1 MAKRQVSKKARK
13 ATKTTS
19 RATKKASKRTKTTSK
34 AAKKTAAKKAS
45 KAAKKKPARS
55 KSKAPWTAA
64 QLRDYK
70 ALEKRA
76 TTLSESLTDADFDA
90 KGDPVNPAW
99 SRLLRDLDAWAA
111 KYSVKLSKREH
122 DHADSGGTG
131 VVPMAA
137 TCPGS
142 FQTRPEY
149 HTTLPNGTVLMEQTT
164 CILRRRGLFGRCVYS
179 CTDGIYSV

>member
-13 ATKTTS
+13 GTKKTS
-19 RATKKASKRTKTTSK
+19 RAAKKTSKRTKKASK
-34 AAKKTAAKKAS
+34 AAKKAS
-45 KAAKKKPARS
+45 KAAKKKPAKRS
-55 KSKAPWTAA
+55 KSKAPWAAA

-70 ALEKRA
+70 AIEKRA
-76 TTLSESLTDADFDA
+76 MTLAESLTDADFDA

-122 DHADSGGTG
+122 NHADSGGTD